1 MNFYLLFLLLGLIT
15 FGLRV
20 SFIAFS
26 DRLRL
31 PKGLERAL
39 TFVPAAVLAA
49 IVAPAFFYPEDTFD
63 MSFDNAF
70 LMAGVCAWLTAWRS
84 KSTLLTVAVGMAA
97 LWGYRAL
104 IG

>member
-1 MNFYLLFLLLGLIT
+1 MNFYLLFLLLGFIT

-49 IVAPAFFYPEDTFD
+49 IVAPAYFYPEDQLDISLDNTF
-63 MSFDNAF
+63 
-70 LMAGVCAWLTAWRS
+70 LVAGIVAWITAWRS

-97 LWGYRAL
+97 LWAYRAL

>member
-1 MNFYLLFLLLGLIT
+1 MNFYVLFLLLGLIT

-20 SFIAFS
+20 SFISFS

-63 MSFDNAF
+63 LSLDNAF
-70 LMAGVCAWLTAWRS
+70 LIAGVCAWFTAWRS

>member
-1 MNFYLLFLLLGLIT
+1 MNFYLLFLLLGCIT

-20 SFIAFS
+20 SFISFA

-31 PKGLERAL
+31 PKALERAL

-49 IVAPAFFYPEDTFD
+49 IVAPAFFYPEDTFNV
-63 MSFDNAF
+63 SLDNAF
-70 LMAGVCAWLTAWRS
+70 LIAGVCACLTAWRS

-104 IG
+104 LG